1 MKNYYP
7 SENALIIYNVT
18 IKVDSSV
25 AAQWFQ
31 WLLKEHIPEVMD
43 TACFT
48 EYRVLKILD
57 IDEDGLTYAIQYSA
71 VTIEDYTRYLTSFA
85 DNLRKKSFDKWGD
98 NFMAFRTLMEVC
110 NRCAKKYSSP
120 LYQFYSIF
128 PLKALPCLY
137 YRRYFFKALSSMLF
151 SGLFVRCLQHSYN
164 NNA

>member
-1 MKNYYP
+1 VKNYYP

-57 IDEDGLTYAIQYSA
+57 IDDEEGLTYAIQYRA
-71 VTIEDYTRYLTSFA
+71 VTIENYTRYLTSFA

-98 NFMAFRTLMEVC
+98 NFMAFRTLMEVV
-110 NRCAKKYSSP
+110 
-120 LYQFYSIF
+120 Q
-128 PLKALPCLY
+128 
-137 YRRYFFKALSSMLF
+137 
-151 SGLFVRCLQHSYN
+151 
-164 NNA
+164 